1 VGKKCQHGDC
11 NADEAVERLKWKVG
25 VEAGDE
31 NLNTDPNDERNADDK
46 TSKPLR
52 TPTDIPPFI

>member
-1 VGKKCQHGDC
+1 
-11 NADEAVERLKWKVG
+11 